1 MLSSNALAPQ
11 NRVIPA
17 PAAAEAQ
24 SAYDAVAAVL
34 LPALRSRSTDPMP
47 HIASSPHVLSRSA
60 TNADVYPYQSLSSP
74 SLVSAL
80 NALALIFAVT
90 TRQDDALDQLEK
102 IAYQASRSPASPALT
117 PSSSPQSSRI
127 RNASLSTPSSP
138 ISPSHLHNNF
148 FGGVVP
154 ESDAVLTLRT
164 PAVQLLC
171 AVLGFLKGALR
182 RAGPPGTLR
191 GRAPLGGA
199 QAYAAAKGKLN
210 VGVAGWDRGI
220 RGWEG
225 DE

>member
-74 SLVSAL
+74 ALVSAL

-117 PSSSPQSSRI
+117 SSSSPQTSRI

-138 ISPSHLHNNF
+138 ISPSHQHNNF
-148 FGGVVP
+148 FGAAH
-154 ESDAVLTLRT
+154 ESDVVLTLRT

-220 RGWEG
+220 RGWDG